1 MLSQQDSQR
10 QAFLNGPLGAP
21 GLQTGSGRQT
31 GGGIGSRNQTLSV
44 FKQAK
49 SVSNSVVAPPGT
61 APSTTASTPISQNPT
76 SRQQQLLMQQQ
87 ANSSTPGMASQ
98 SDHQPDQQPPRY
110 SSTPPDTEPSESSGP
125 SDIDRFGLNGLLP
138 LIRNEDLDM
147 ALLALGTD
155 LTQLGLELNQPE
167 QPLSATFASPWSDQ
181 QVRAAEPDFKL
192 PPCYSVMNTQP
203 LQSKVR
209 NFSDET
215 LFYIFYTMPRDVMQE
230 IVAQELTQR
239 NWRYHKEL
247 QVWLTKV
254 PGNEPSQI
262 VQGRFEKG
270 VYAFFDPTLWERQQK
285 EFVLEYAALDQ
296 SRIALP

>member
-1 MLSQQDSQR
+1 M
-10 QAFLNGPLGAP
+10 
-21 GLQTGSGRQT
+21 
-31 GGGIGSRNQTLSV
+31 
-44 FKQAK
+44 
-49 SVSNSVVAPPGT
+49 
-61 APSTTASTPISQNPT
+61 SQNANG
-76 SRQQQLLMQQQ
+76 RQQQHLLQQ
-87 ANSSTPGMASQ
+87 AASSISSLASQ
-98 SDHQPDQQPPRY
+98 PDLPPDQQPPRY
-110 SSTPPDTEPSESSGP
+110 SSTPPDTELSESSGQ
-125 SDIDRFGLNGLLP
+125 SDIDKFGLNGLLP

-167 QPLSATFASPWSDQ
+167 QPLSSTFASPWSDT

-192 PPCYSVMNTQP
+192 PPCYSVLNTQP

-215 LFYIFYTMPRDVMQE
+215 LFYIFYTMPKDVMQE

-270 VYAFFDPTLWERQQK
+270 IYTFFEPAIWERQQK

-296 SRIALP
+296 SRMTLP